1 MNLGYFQVGKRYI
14 RNDGEATYYAMSER
28 YTTAGYRYITFRSD
42 LNGCVFE
49 RKVRLDKDNVEWIDA
64 LGGAFKGATSES
76 NYSAKATNLTYY
88 ISMTENE
95 SKLDLLGECEMTVEE
110 IKNYF
115 DKMKF
120 DSERKFKIQL
130 I

>member
-1 MNLGYFQVGKRYI
+1 MKLGYFQVGKRYI
-14 RNDGEATYYAMSER
+14 RNDGEATYYAINER

-49 RKVRLDKDNVEWIDA
+49 RKVHLDKDDVEWIDA
-64 LGGAFKGATSES
+64 LGSASKGATGES
-76 NYSAKATNLTYY
+76 NYSTKATSLTHYM
-88 ISMTENE
+88 SLTENE

-115 DKMKF
+115 DKMNF
-120 DSERKFKIQL
+120 DSKRKFRIQL

>member
-28 YTTAGYRYITFRSD
+28 YTTAGYRYITFRND
-42 LNGCVFE
+42 LTGDIFE
-49 RKVRLDKDNVEWIDA
+49 RKVHLDHNNVECIDVT
-64 LGGAFKGATSES
+64 GCGIKSSDSDSIYVT
-76 NYSAKATNLTYY
+76 KATNLSSY
-88 ISMTENE
+88 ISLTENE
-95 SKLDLLGECEMTVEE
+95 SKLELLGECEMTVEE

-115 DKMKF
+115 DKMNFNPK
-120 DSERKFKIQL
+120 RKFKIQL

>member
-42 LNGCVFE
+42 LNGCIFE

-76 NYSAKATNLTYY
+76 DHSAKATNLTYY

-120 DSERKFKIQL
+120 DSERRFKIQL